1 MRRPSFPPPHG
12 RPWAAALR
20 AAGAAALAALAV
32 PLGAADH
39 RVAVIVTPGSAA
51 TSLGASELAQIYRRS
66 KLTEGGQKLQPVNLP
81 AAHPLRRWFSQQ
93 LLQRTPEEL
102 EDHWR
107 QLYFNGVFPPFV
119 LASEEAVLR
128 FVAATP
134 GAVGYVP
141 MCLVDRRVAVVAVLE
156 GGPPCPR

>member
-1 MRRPSFPPPHG
+1 ML
-12 RPWAAALR
+12 ALL
-20 AAGAAALAALAV
+20 GLG
-32 PLGAADH
+32 LGATPAPAADT
-39 RVAVIVTPGSAA
+39 RVAVIVPAGAQPAA
-51 TSLGASELAQIYRRS
+51 LAADDLGAVYRRR
-66 KLTEGGQKLQPVNLP
+66 KLFSGGQKLQPVNLP

-93 LLQRTPEEL
+93 VLQRSPEEL

-107 QLYFNGVFPPFV
+107 DLYFNGVFPPFV

-141 MCLVDRRVAVVAVLE
+141 MCLVDKRVTVLLVLD

>member
-1 MRRPSFPPPHG
+1 ML
-12 RPWAAALR
+12 ALL
-20 AAGAAALAALAV
+20 GLG
-32 PLGAADH
+32 LGATPAPAADT
-39 RVAVIVTPGSAA
+39 RVAVIVPAGAQPAA
-51 TSLGASELAQIYRRS
+51 LAADDLGAVYRRR
-66 KLTEGGQKLQPVNLP
+66 KLFGGGQKLQPVNLP

-93 LLQRTPEEL
+93 VLQRSPEEL

-107 QLYFNGVFPPFV
+107 DLYFNGVFPPFV

-141 MCLVDRRVAVVAVLE
+141 MCLVDKRVTVLLVLD

>member
-1 MRRPSFPPPHG
+1 MS
-12 RPWAAALR
+12 
-20 AAGAAALAALAV
+20 V
-32 PLGAADH
+32 PAADN
-39 RVAVIVTPGSAA
+39 RVAVIVPAGTAPAA
-51 TSLGASELAQIYRRS
+51 LAADDLAQVYRRR
-66 KLTEGGQKLQPVNLP
+66 KLFSSGQKLQPVNLP

-93 LLQRTPEEL
+93 VLQRTPEEL

-107 QLYFNGVFPPFV
+107 DLYFNGVFPPFV

-141 MCLVDRRVAVVAVLE
+141 ACLVDKRVTVLLVLD

>member
-1 MRRPSFPPPHG
+1 MA
-12 RPWAAALR
+12 WLAL
-20 AAGAAALAALAV
+20 G
-32 PLGAADH
+32 LGAVSTPAAEN
-39 RVAVIVTPGSAA
+39 RVAVIVPAGATTGVLAA
-51 TSLGASELAQIYRRS
+51 DELAQVYRRR
-66 KLTEGGQKLQPVNLP
+66 KLFSQGQKLQPVNLP

-93 LLQRTPEEL
+93 VLQRTPEEL
-102 EDHWR
+102 EGHWR
-107 QLYFNGVFPPFV
+107 DLYFNGVFPPFV

-141 MCLVDRRVAVVAVLE
+141 ACLVDKRVTVLLVLD